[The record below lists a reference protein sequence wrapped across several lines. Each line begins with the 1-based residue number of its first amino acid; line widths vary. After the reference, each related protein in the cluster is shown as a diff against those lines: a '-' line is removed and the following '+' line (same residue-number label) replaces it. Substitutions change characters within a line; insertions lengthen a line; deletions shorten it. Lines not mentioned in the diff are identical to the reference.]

1 MRAALAS
8 IIEKR
13 GLSLSAEEV
22 HRKYAEIEPSIQ
34 EGIGGKYVEVMRM
47 GVEQTFR
54 HFGVEVS
61 EEEAGD
67 IRGHARELAEVLGY
81 YGGRCRK

>member
-1 MRAALAS
+1 MGR
-8 IIEKR
+8 
-13 GLSLSAEEV
+13 
-22 HRKYAEIEPSIQ
+22 
-34 EGIGGKYVEVMRM
+34 YVEVMRM

-67 IRGHARELAEVLGY
+67 IRGHARELAEVFGY
-81 YGGRCRK
+81 YGGVDRNEGPRL

>member
-1 MRAALAS
+1 MRTALAS
-8 IIEKR
+8 VIEKR

-47 GVEQTFR
+47 GLSRLSDILAWKSARRRRGYSGTR
-54 HFGVEVS
+54 SGV
-61 EEEAGD
+61 
-67 IRGHARELAEVLGY
+67 
-81 YGGRCRK
+81 GRNSRILRRR